1 MKIKK
6 ILKGIAC
13 GCVSAVL
20 LCSTACGY
28 FQHIGVPEVKWVE
41 LSDVERAISYN
52 GAIYRENSD
61 IMEGTWA
68 RGDYFLNYSQGYN
81 TPLAYNQILGRN
93 LVYTSAMDKEEIVL
107 YVYGAVAWHA
117 FYVKEGFELP
127 NIETTKIGKVF
138 LQYGS
143 DDKIN
148 DKFADRVYVDIDD
161 SDLILYDLVEEEL
174 LPVAGKYCYI
184 DCYLELEGY
193 EFLQV
198 GQMYVY
204 NYEGEIYLSIGDN
217 RGLGLDAEQ
226 KMQKAKSEYQQA
238 FMDAY
243 TKLNA
248 IREEKIAK

>member
-1 MKIKK
+1 MKGKK
-6 ILKGIAC
+6 MVKAIAAC
-13 GCVSAVL
+13 LLTVVSLSA
-20 LCSTACGY
+20 TACGY

-61 IMEGTWA
+61 ITEGTWF

-81 TPLAYNQILGRN
+81 TPLAYNQIFGRN
-93 LVYTSAMDKEEIVL
+93 LVYTSAMDKEEMVL

-174 LPVAGKYCYI
+174 LPVAGKYRYI

-217 RGLGLDAEQ
+217 RGVEPDAEE
-226 KMQKAKSEYQQA
+226 KMQKVKPEYQQA

-248 IREEKIAK
+248 IREEKMAK